1 MATVS
6 ISHLPYLSMLMP
18 VGPHTVAGSGKSILW
33 YVSVLHF
40 SEWRI
45 YILRSS
51 TIIHDAQD
59 LHEAGLA
66 SVAYF
71 YFSFGDAAKQDARG
85 LLSSLLFQLCVQS
98 DSFCDILSAIYSK
111 HNSGSREPSEDVL
124 LQCLKEMVVVPGQ
137 GPLYIVV
144 DALDECPNPSGL
156 TSPRKEVLKIM
167 QELVKLHLPHL
178 HLSATS
184 RPEAD
189 IEAVLRPLSTHDL
202 SLHDQT
208 GQAQDIATYV
218 ESVVFSHPTMQEW
231 PDDVQELVI
240 NTFKRTGGGM

>member
-1 MATVS
+1 MANAS
-6 ISHLPYLSMLMP
+6 AF
-18 VGPHTVAGSGKSILW
+18 HTVAGSGKSILW
-33 YVSVLHF
+33 YVSIRLF

-59 LHEAGLA
+59 LCEAGLA

-71 YFSFGDAAKQDARG
+71 YFNFGDAAKQDARG
-85 LLSSLLFQLCVQS
+85 FLSSLLIQLCVQS

-111 HNSGSREPSEDVL
+111 HDRGLRQPSEDVL

-184 RPEAD
+184 RPSGKLQ
-189 IEAVLRPLSTHDL
+189 VLLRGL
-202 SLHDQT
+202 
-208 GQAQDIATYV
+208 
-218 ESVVFSHPTMQEW
+218 
-231 PDDVQELVI
+231 
-240 NTFKRTGGGM
+240 